1 MSCIHCNTS
10 IINKT
15 FIRNHLVVHKTFE
28 HFWWVRMLNICITF
42 ENFAINNNN
51 KKSIHKLDEINIYS
65 KEYCS
70 ILSFI

>member
-1 MSCIHCNTS
+1 
-10 IINKT
+10 
-15 FIRNHLVVHKTFE
+15 
-28 HFWWVRMLNICITF
+28 MLNICITF